1 MPADSGSS
9 ASLHRERAFLAG
21 RRELDA
27 AYDAGVTTE
36 LARDRPVI
44 LYAETLGAA
53 WLAVAGGIL
62 AGGVASRY
70 DGLAVREIS
79 LVTLVIEAPDPDD
92 ELIARYAEPE
102 RLAWMHANFTDHS
115 QVAALGGAD
124 SYATRLFDY
133 EHSGRDQVA
142 WVIDRLRRDP
152 ATRSATITTFQ
163 PHTDTSYIPCV
174 SLLDFWLPGG
184 AVELVA
190 YAHSID
196 FGAKGYGNLVELASL
211 QHHVAGQLGHP
222 VGRLLMVVKSAH
234 VYETER
240 GFVQDVL
247 ARQDHTD

>member
-1 MPADSGSS
+1 
-9 ASLHRERAFLAG
+9 
-21 RRELDA
+21 
-27 AYDAGVTTE
+27 VT
-36 LARDRPVI
+36 
-44 LYAETLGAA
+44 
-53 WLAVAGGIL
+53 LAV
-62 AGGVASRY
+62 
-70 DGLAVREIS
+70 
-79 LVTLVIEAPDPDD
+79 EAPDPDD

-102 RLAWMHANFTDHS
+102 RLAWMHANFTDQA

-142 WVIDRLRRDP
+142 WVVDRLRRDP
-152 ATRSATITTFQ
+152 TTRSATITTFQ

-211 QHHVAGQLGHP
+211 QQQVAGQLGQP
-222 VGRLLMVVKSAH
+222 AGRLLMLVKSAH
-234 VYETER
+234 IYETER
-240 GFVQDVL
+240 GYLLGVL
-247 ARQDHTD
+247 AREDPGPPQGPPPA